1 MTSKKSIFEKLG
13 LVEVV
18 DEQAEKE
25 AQTSE
30 EFFLNP
36 EDAELNAEFEAM
48 LKEQES
54 SDTFSHRDLIKP
66 TADTYEAPFEAVN
79 QFTEE
84 PKFQET
90 PKYQEELKYQE
101 EPSMEI
107 EDKLNVLI
115 GAYEKNKMLTIEE
128 IYRNARLSGDTKR
141 SIFIA
146 DIFLKTLP
154 ENLPVDIK
162 RTSLLNI
169 LGVSSISIEE
179 LLTDAFQ
186 RIDSLNTVLENT
198 VNTSEDIIKKNEM
211 SVKELEDRI
220 EELRNINEVR
230 RKFQE
235 DQNTLIEYEIQ
246 RIINI
251 VDFIK
256 PKK

>member
-13 LVEVV
+13 LIEAVEE
-18 DEQAEKE
+18 DSNEKD
-25 AQTSE
+25 ASSQG
-30 EFFLNP
+30 FFLDP
-36 EDAELNAEFEAM
+36 EDEEVSAEFEAM
-48 LKEQES
+48 LREQ
-54 SDTFSHRDLIKP
+54 DLIQENSSS
-66 TADTYEAPFEAVN
+66 ADVEVNYQEKEVTPVTVN
-79 QFTEE
+79 QFTDNHTNVEE
-84 PKFQET
+84 Q
-90 PKYQEELKYQE
+90 QL
-101 EPSMEI
+101 EI

-115 GAYEKNKMLTIEE
+115 GAYEKNKLLSIDD
-128 IYRNARLSGDTKR
+128 IYRNSRLTGDSKKT
-141 SIFIA
+141 IFIA
-146 DIFLKTLP
+146 DVFLKTLP

-162 RTSLLNI
+162 RNSLLNI
-169 LGVSSISIEE
+169 LNVSSINIEE

-198 VNTSEDIIKKNEM
+198 VNTTEDMVKKNEI
-211 SVKELEDRI
+211 SIRELENRI
-220 EELRNINEVR
+220 EELRHISEVR

>member
-13 LVEVV
+13 LVEAV
-18 DEQAEKE
+18 EEKNE
-25 AQTSE
+25 NDVNNSDR
-30 EFFLNP
+30 FFLDP
-36 EDAELNAEFEAM
+36 EDDEVVAEFEEM
-48 LKEQES
+48 LKEQELIQS
-54 SDTFSHRDLIKP
+54 ESNVEPSDFDS
-66 TADTYEAPFEAVN
+66 
-79 QFTEE
+79 TEE
-84 PKFQET
+84 QS
-90 PKYQEELKYQE
+90 QEETTAILDELE
-101 EPSMEI
+101 EFKNIEEKTSEI
-107 EDKLNVLI
+107 EDKLNVLMV
-115 GAYEKNKMLTIEE
+115 AYEKNKMLSIED
-128 IYRNARLSGDTKR
+128 IYRNARLSGDTRK

-146 DIFLKTLP
+146 DTFLKTLP

-198 VNTSEDIIKKNEM
+198 VNVSEDIVKKNELAI
-211 SVKELEDRI
+211 KELENRI
-220 EELRNINEVR
+220 EELKNITEIRN
-230 RKFQE
+230 KFQD

-246 RIINI
+246 KIINI

>member
-13 LVEVV
+13 LIEAVEE
-18 DEQAEKE
+18 DANEQE
-25 AQTSE
+25 TSSKG
-30 EFFLNP
+30 FFLDP
-36 EDAELNAEFEAM
+36 EDEEVSAEFEAM
-48 LKEQES
+48 LKEQDSTMEEPS
-54 SDTFSHRDLIKP
+54 
-66 TADTYEAPFEAVN
+66 YEEAPVNRVENEEVKVTVN
-79 QFTEE
+79 QFTDNHVNLEE
-84 PKFQET
+84 T
-90 PKYQEELKYQE
+90 SL
-101 EPSMEI
+101 EI

-115 GAYEKNKMLTIEE
+115 GAYEKNKLLSIDD
-128 IYRNARLSGDTKR
+128 IYRNSRLTSESKK

-146 DIFLKTLP
+146 DVFLKTLP
-154 ENLPVDIK
+154 ENLPMDIK
-162 RTSLLNI
+162 RNSLLNI
-169 LGVSSISIEE
+169 LNVSSINIEE

-198 VNTSEDIIKKNEM
+198 VNTTEDLVKKNEM
-211 SVKELEDRI
+211 SIRELENRI
-220 EELRNINEVR
+220 EELRHITDVR

>member
-18 DEQAEKE
+18 DDQGEKE
-25 AQTSE
+25 VQTSE
-30 EFFLNP
+30 TFFLNP

-54 SDTFSHRDLIKP
+54 GETFSHRDLINP
-66 TADTYEAPFEAVN
+66 TADTYEAPTATVN
-79 QFTEE
+79 PFTEE
-84 PKFQET
+84 PR
-90 PKYQEELKYQE
+90 YQEEPKYQE

-115 GAYEKNKMLTIEE
+115 GAYEKNKMLSIEE

-198 VNTSEDIIKKNEM
+198 VNTSEEIIKKNEM

>member
-1 MTSKKSIFEKLG
+1 MTSKKSIFEKLK
-13 LVEVV
+13 LI
-18 DEQAEKE
+18 E
-25 AQTSE
+25 AIEEPEENKSSQESE
-30 EFFLNP
+30 ESFFLNP
-36 EDAELNAEFEAM
+36 KDEEIQAEFESM
-48 LKEQES
+48 LNEEKE
-54 SDTFSHRDLIKP
+54 
-66 TADTYEAPFEAVN
+66 FEV
-79 QFTEE
+79 
-84 PKFQET
+84 
-90 PKYQEELKYQE
+90 QEESWESETNEQVAIIEASIANDEELDAYKALEEQLIQE
-101 EPSMEI
+101 KKEAQPFVI
-107 EDKLNVLI
+107 EDKLNTLI
-115 GAYEKNKMLTIEE
+115 EAYEKNKLLTIEE
-128 IYRNARLSGDTKR
+128 IYRTARLTSDSRK

-146 DIFLKTLP
+146 DVFLKTLP

-169 LGVSSISIEE
+169 LNVSNISIEE

-198 VNTSEDIIKKNEM
+198 VNTTDEIAQKNDATIRD
-211 SVKELEDRI
+211 LEKRI
-220 EELRNINEVR
+220 EELRNVIEAR

>member
-13 LVEVV
+13 LVEAV
-18 DEQAEKE
+18 EETQESPENGAEG
-25 AQTSE
+25 
-30 EFFLNP
+30 FFLNP
-36 EDAELNAEFEAM
+36 NDEEVSAEFEAM
-48 LKEQES
+48 LREQ
-54 SDTFSHRDLIKP
+54 
-66 TADTYEAPFEAVN
+66 AVAEALAPEEEAVY
-79 QFTEE
+79 TATPVVMPVE
-84 PKFQET
+84 PSYVAPEV
-90 PKYQEELKYQE
+90 PVE
-101 EPSMEI
+101 EPSLEI

-115 GAYEKNKMLTIEE
+115 GAYEKNKMLSIED
-128 IYRNARLSGDTKR
+128 IYRNARLSADTKR

-198 VNTSEDIIKKNEM
+198 VNTTEDILKKNEM
-211 SVKELEDRI
+211 SIKELENRI
-220 EELRNINEVR
+220 EELRNINEIR

-235 DQNTLIEYEIQ
+235 DQNTTIEYEIQ

>member
-1 MTSKKSIFEKLG
+1 MTSKKSIFEKLK
-13 LVEVV
+13 LIEAIEEPENK
-18 DEQAEKE
+18 DEIKE
-25 AQTSE
+25 ATS
-30 EFFLNP
+30 FFDQMP
-36 EDAELNAEFEAM
+36 EDEIEAEFEAM
-48 LKEQES
+48 MNEPL
-54 SDTFSHRDLIKP
+54 P
-66 TADTYEAPFEAVN
+66 TEPV
-79 QFTEE
+79 EE
-84 PKFQET
+84 PTLKIKAEEQDQIDSYKALEAQLLQEKET
-90 PKYQEELKYQE
+90 AQAHPFV
-101 EPSMEI
+101 I
-107 EDKLNVLI
+107 EDKLNTLI
-115 GAYEKNKMLTIEE
+115 EAYEKNKLLTIEE
-128 IYRNARLSGDTKR
+128 IYRNARLTADNKR

-169 LGVSSISIEE
+169 LNVSSINIEE

-198 VNTSEDIIKKNEM
+198 VSTTDEISQKNDA
-211 SVKELEDRI
+211 SIRELESRI
-220 EELRNINEVR
+220 EELKNVIEAR

-246 RIINI
+246 KIINI

>member
-13 LVEVV
+13 LVEAV
-18 DEQAEKE
+18 EEKTE
-25 AQTSE
+25 RETNASE
-30 EFFLNP
+30 GFFLNP
-36 EDAELNAEFEAM
+36 NDEELTAEFEAM
-48 LKEQES
+48 LKEQTEIQNVDS
-54 SDTFSHRDLIKP
+54 HGTDLDETSFLRSQFNEEVDQKEPLEDTSL
-66 TADTYEAPFEAVN
+66 
-79 QFTEE
+79 
-84 PKFQET
+84 
-90 PKYQEELKYQE
+90 
-101 EPSMEI
+101 EI

-115 GAYEKNKMLTIEE
+115 GAYEKNKMLSIED
-128 IYRNARLSGDTKR
+128 IYKNARLFGDSKR

-169 LGVSSISIEE
+169 LGVSNISIEE

-198 VNTSEDIIKKNEM
+198 VNTTEDIVKKNEM
-211 SVKELEDRI
+211 TIRELESRI
-220 EELRNINEVR
+220 EELKNITEIR

-235 DQNTLIEYEIQ
+235 DQNTSIEYEIQ

>member
-54 SDTFSHRDLIKP
+54 SETFSHRDLINP
-66 TADTYEAPFEAVN
+66 TVDTYEAPFEAVN

-84 PKFQET
+84 PN
-90 PKYQEELKYQE
+90 YQEEPKYQE

-115 GAYEKNKMLTIEE
+115 GAYEKNKMLSIEE

-198 VNTSEDIIKKNEM
+198 VNTSEEIIKKNEM

>member
-13 LVEVV
+13 LVEAV
-18 DEQAEKE
+18 EENTESTENSAED
-25 AQTSE
+25 
-30 EFFLNP
+30 FFLNP
-36 EDAELNAEFEAM
+36 NDQEVSAEFEAM
-48 LKEQES
+48 LREQEMNEVVEAQPEPS
-54 SDTFSHRDLIKP
+54 
-66 TADTYEAPFEAVN
+66 YESEPVY
-79 QFTEE
+79 EE
-84 PKFQET
+84 PVSVQQS
-90 PKYQEELKYQE
+90 YEEQSATQE
-101 EPSMEI
+101 EPSLEI

-115 GAYEKNKMLTIEE
+115 GAYEKNKMLSIED
-128 IYRNARLSGDTKR
+128 IYRNARLSSDTKR

-198 VNTSEDIIKKNEM
+198 VNTTEEILKKNEM
-211 SVKELEDRI
+211 SIKELEDRI
-220 EELRNINEVR
+220 EELKNINEIR

-235 DQNTLIEYEIQ
+235 DQNTSIEYEIQ

>member
-13 LVEVV
+13 LVEAV
-18 DEQAEKE
+18 EEKPESESNAAEG
-25 AQTSE
+25 
-30 EFFLNP
+30 FFLNP
-36 EDAELNAEFEAM
+36 NDEEVSAEFEAM
-48 LKEQES
+48 LKEQEAMPKTMS
-54 SDTFSHRDLIKP
+54 FDEPEEMVEPL
-66 TADTYEAPFEAVN
+66 AFEQEPAVVN
-79 QFTEE
+79 QFTETV
-84 PKFQET
+84 QELDGQ
-90 PKYQEELKYQE
+90 PF
-101 EPSMEI
+101 EI

-115 GAYEKNKMLTIEE
+115 GAYEKNKMLTIED
-128 IYRNARLSGDTKR
+128 IYRNARLSGDSKR

-169 LGVSSISIEE
+169 LGVSNISIEE

-198 VNTSEDIIKKNEM
+198 VNTSEDIIKKNEATIR
-211 SVKELEDRI
+211 ELESRI
-220 EELRNINEVR
+220 EELKNITEIR
-230 RKFQE
+230 RKFQD

>member
-13 LVEVV
+13 LIEAVEE
-18 DEQAEKE
+18 DSKDQEISSQG
-25 AQTSE
+25 
-30 EFFLNP
+30 FFLDP
-36 EDAELNAEFEAM
+36 EDEEVSAEFEAM
-48 LKEQES
+48 LREQDAAQEDSSYSEVEVNYKENEV
-54 SDTFSHRDLIKP
+54 TP
-66 TADTYEAPFEAVN
+66 VTVN
-79 QFTEE
+79 QFTENLSAV
-84 PKFQET
+84 
-90 PKYQEELKYQE
+90 EEQTL
-101 EPSMEI
+101 EI

-115 GAYEKNKMLTIEE
+115 GAYEKNKLLSIDD
-128 IYRNARLSGDTKR
+128 IYRNSRLTGESKR
-141 SIFIA
+141 TIFIA
-146 DIFLKTLP
+146 DVFLKTLP

-162 RTSLLNI
+162 RNSLLNI
-169 LGVSSISIEE
+169 LNVSSINIEE

-198 VNTSEDIIKKNEM
+198 VNTTEDMVKKNEV
-211 SVKELEDRI
+211 SIKELENRI
-220 EELRNINEVR
+220 EELRHISEVR

>member
-13 LVEVV
+13 LVEAV
-18 DEQAEKE
+18 EEKNE
-25 AQTSE
+25 NDVNNSDR
-30 EFFLNP
+30 FFLDP
-36 EDAELNAEFEAM
+36 EDDEVVAEFEEM
-48 LKEQES
+48 LKEQE
-54 SDTFSHRDLIKP
+54 LIQSESNVEQP
-66 TADTYEAPFEAVN
+66 NLEIMQEQNLEETEAILDELDESKN
-79 QFTEE
+79 IEE
-84 PKFQET
+84 KT
-90 PKYQEELKYQE
+90 
-101 EPSMEI
+101 SEI
-107 EDKLNVLI
+107 EDKLNVLMV
-115 GAYEKNKMLTIEE
+115 AYEKNKMLSIED
-128 IYRNARLSGDTKR
+128 IYRNARLSGDTRK

-146 DIFLKTLP
+146 DTFLKTLP

-198 VNTSEDIIKKNEM
+198 VNVSEDIVKKNE
-211 SVKELEDRI
+211 SAIKELENRI
-220 EELRNINEVR
+220 EELKNITEIRN
-230 RKFQE
+230 KFQD

-246 RIINI
+246 KIINI

>member
-13 LVEVV
+13 LVEAV
-18 DEQAEKE
+18 EETTESTESSAED
-25 AQTSE
+25 
-30 EFFLNP
+30 FFLNP
-36 EDAELNAEFEAM
+36 NDQEVSDEFEAM
-48 LKEQES
+48 LKEQEIS
-54 SDTFSHRDLIKP
+54 EEI
-66 TADTYEAPFEAVN
+66 EAAG
-79 QFTEE
+79 
-84 PKFQET
+84 
-90 PKYQEELKYQE
+90 
-101 EPSMEI
+101 EPSYDSEPVYEEQESVQQPFVEQSAAVEESSLEI

-115 GAYEKNKMLTIEE
+115 GAYEKNKMLSIED

-198 VNTSEDIIKKNEM
+198 VNTTEDILKKNEL
-211 SVKELEDRI
+211 SIKELEERI
-220 EELRNINEVR
+220 EELKNINEIR
-230 RKFQE
+230 RKFQD
-235 DQNTLIEYEIQ
+235 DQNTSIEYEIQ

>member
-1 MTSKKSIFEKLG
+1 MTSKKSIFERLG
-13 LVEVV
+13 LVEAVEEDHV
-18 DEQAEKE
+18 EANEMPGIKE
-25 AQTSE
+25 G
-30 EFFLNP
+30 FFLDP
-36 EDAELNAEFEAM
+36 EDDEVNAEFEAM
-48 LKEQES
+48 LSEQNSEDYEMQNEYYEEQE
-54 SDTFSHRDLIKP
+54 P
-66 TADTYEAPFEAVN
+66 VVVN
-79 QFTEE
+79 QPVNELMRSSVNEFTVNDQE
-84 PKFQET
+84 PENT
-90 PKYQEELKYQE
+90 
-101 EPSMEI
+101 SMEI

-115 GAYEKNKMLTIEE
+115 GAYEKNKLLSIED
-128 IYRNARLSGDTKR
+128 IYRNSRLTTDSKR

-146 DIFLKTLP
+146 DVFLKTLP

-162 RTSLLNI
+162 RNSLLNI
-169 LGVSSISIEE
+169 LNVSAINIEE

-198 VNTSEDIIKKNEM
+198 VNGTEDLVKKNEM
-211 SVKELEDRI
+211 SIRELEARI
-220 EELRNINEVR
+220 EELRHITEIR

>member
-13 LVEVV
+13 LVEAVEETQ
-18 DEQAEKE
+18 DGSENGAEG
-25 AQTSE
+25 
-30 EFFLNP
+30 FFLNP
-36 EDAELNAEFEAM
+36 DEEVNAEFEAM
-48 LKEQES
+48 LKEQVASEAMETEEEAVYTASPAAMPIEQTYVMPETPAEES
-54 SDTFSHRDLIKP
+54 SL
-66 TADTYEAPFEAVN
+66 
-79 QFTEE
+79 
-84 PKFQET
+84 
-90 PKYQEELKYQE
+90 
-101 EPSMEI
+101 EI

-115 GAYEKNKMLTIEE
+115 GAYEKNKMLSIED

-198 VNTSEDIIKKNEM
+198 VNTTEDIINKNEM
-211 SVKELEDRI
+211 SIKELENRI
-220 EELRNINEVR
+220 EELRNINEIR
-230 RKFQE
+230 RKFQD
-235 DQNTLIEYEIQ
+235 DQNTTIEYEIQ

>member
-13 LVEVV
+13 LVEAV
-18 DEQAEKE
+18 DEESNVETTDAVHE
-25 AQTSE
+25 S
-30 EFFLNP
+30 FFLDPNDD
-36 EDAELNAEFEAM
+36 EVNAEFEAM
-48 LKEQES
+48 LREQES
-54 SDTFSHRDLIKP
+54 AVKDESEYEDHFSSSPVMETPK
-66 TADTYEAPFEAVN
+66 TEVVN
-79 QFTEE
+79 QFTPSTNPVVEE
-84 PKFQET
+84 T
-90 PKYQEELKYQE
+90 
-101 EPSMEI
+101 SEI

-115 GAYEKNKMLTIEE
+115 GAYEKNKMMSIDD
-128 IYRNARLSGDTKR
+128 IYRSSRLTAEAKR

-146 DIFLKTLP
+146 DVFLKTLP

-162 RTSLLNI
+162 RSSLLSI
-169 LGVSSISIEE
+169 LNVSSINIEE

-186 RIDSLNTVLENT
+186 RIDALNTVLENT
-198 VNTSEDIIKKNEM
+198 VNTTDEITKKNEQ
-211 SVKELEDRI
+211 SIKELEDRI
-220 EELRNINEVR
+220 EELKHISEMR

>member
-1 MTSKKSIFEKLG
+1 VTSKKSIFEKLG
-13 LVEVV
+13 LVEAVEETVEGV
-18 DEQAEKE
+18 DNN
-25 AQTSE
+25 SE
-30 EFFLNP
+30 GFFLNP
-36 EDAELNAEFEAM
+36 NDEELSVEFDAM
-48 LKEQES
+48 RRGQE
-54 SDTFSHRDLIKP
+54 P
-66 TADTYEAPFEAVN
+66 TAMQADEMAFETVSEEMTHLEPVVDN
-79 QFTEE
+79 QFTDNQTNVEE
-84 PKFQET
+84 SSF
-90 PKYQEELKYQE
+90 
-101 EPSMEI
+101 EI

-115 GAYEKNKMLTIEE
+115 GAYEKNKMLSIDD
-128 IYRNARLSGDTKR
+128 IYRNARLAGDSKR

-169 LGVSSISIEE
+169 LGVSNISIEE

-198 VNTSEDIIKKNEM
+198 VNTTDDILKKNEM
-211 SVKELEDRI
+211 SIKELENRI
-220 EELRNINEVR
+220 EELRNINEIR

>member
-13 LVEVV
+13 LVEAV
-18 DEQAEKE
+18 EEHPE
-25 AQTSE
+25 NETSNSE
-30 EFFLNP
+30 DYFLNP
-36 EDAELNAEFEAM
+36 DDEVNAEFEAM
-48 LKEQES
+48 MKEQSPADATE
-54 SDTFSHRDLIKP
+54 TFSHRDLINP
-66 TADTYEAPFEAVN
+66 TMDTYEEKPYINNEPVN

-84 PKFQET
+84 V
-90 PKYQEELKYQE
+90 KYTEES
-101 EPSMEI
+101 SMEI

-115 GAYEKNKMLTIEE
+115 GAYEKNKMLSIEE
-128 IYRNARLSGDTKR
+128 IYRNARLAADTKR

-198 VNTSEDIIKKNEM
+198 VNTSEEIVKKNEM
-211 SVKELEDRI
+211 SVRELQERI

>member
-13 LVEVV
+13 LIEAVEE
-18 DEQAEKE
+18 DANEQE
-25 AQTSE
+25 TSSKG
-30 EFFLNP
+30 FFLDP
-36 EDAELNAEFEAM
+36 EDEEVSAEFEAM
-48 LKEQES
+48 LKEQDSTMEEPS
-54 SDTFSHRDLIKP
+54 
-66 TADTYEAPFEAVN
+66 YEEAPVNQVENEEVKVTVN
-79 QFTEE
+79 QFTDNHVNLEE
-84 PKFQET
+84 T
-90 PKYQEELKYQE
+90 SL
-101 EPSMEI
+101 EI

-115 GAYEKNKMLTIEE
+115 GAYEKNKLLSIDD
-128 IYRNARLSGDTKR
+128 IYRNSRLTSESKK

-146 DIFLKTLP
+146 DVFLKTLP
-154 ENLPVDIK
+154 ENLPMDIK
-162 RTSLLNI
+162 RNSLLNI
-169 LGVSSISIEE
+169 LNVSSINIEE

-198 VNTSEDIIKKNEM
+198 VNTTEDLVKKNEM
-211 SVKELEDRI
+211 SIRELENRI
-220 EELRNINEVR
+220 EELRHITDVR

>member
-13 LVEVV
+13 LVEAV
-18 DEQAEKE
+18 EEKNE
-25 AQTSE
+25 NDVNNSDR
-30 EFFLNP
+30 FFLDP
-36 EDAELNAEFEAM
+36 EDDEVVAEFEEM
-48 LKEQES
+48 LKEQE
-54 SDTFSHRDLIKP
+54 LIQSESNVEP
-66 TADTYEAPFEAVN
+66 SALDI
-79 QFTEE
+79 TEE
-84 PKFQET
+84 QS
-90 PKYQEELKYQE
+90 QEETTAILDELE
-101 EPSMEI
+101 EFKNIEEKTSEI
-107 EDKLNVLI
+107 EDKLNVLMV
-115 GAYEKNKMLTIEE
+115 AYEKNKMLSIED
-128 IYRNARLSGDTKR
+128 IYRNARLSGDTRK

-146 DIFLKTLP
+146 DTFLKTLP

-198 VNTSEDIIKKNEM
+198 VNVSEDIVKKNELAI
-211 SVKELEDRI
+211 KELENRI
-220 EELRNINEVR
+220 EELKNITEIRN
-230 RKFQE
+230 KFQD

-246 RIINI
+246 KIINI

>member
-18 DEQAEKE
+18 DEHPENETQN
-25 AQTSE
+25 SE
-30 EFFLNP
+30 GFFLNP
-36 EDAELNAEFEAM
+36 DEEITAEFEAM
-48 LKEQES
+48 LKEQENTE
-54 SDTFSHRDLIKP
+54 TFSHRDLINP
-66 TADTYEAPFEAVN
+66 TNLGENDKFEAVN
-79 QFTEE
+79 AFTEE
-84 PKFQET
+84 PK
-90 PKYQEELKYQE
+90 YQEEPRYQE

-115 GAYEKNKMLTIEE
+115 GAYEKNKMLSIEE
-128 IYRNARLSGDTKR
+128 IYRSARLSADTKR

-198 VNTSEDIIKKNEM
+198 VNTSEDIVKKNEM

>member
-13 LVEVV
+13 LVEAV
-18 DEQAEKE
+18 EEKPESE
-25 AQTSE
+25 ANASE
-30 EFFLNP
+30 GFFLNP
-36 EDAELNAEFEAM
+36 NDEEVSAEFEAM
-48 LKEQES
+48 LKEQEPLQKTMS
-54 SDTFSHRDLIKP
+54 FEPEEELVEEPVFERE
-66 TADTYEAPFEAVN
+66 TAAVN
-79 QFTEE
+79 AFTEMS
-84 PKFQET
+84 QELEG
-90 PKYQEELKYQE
+90 Q
-101 EPSMEI
+101 SFEI

-115 GAYEKNKMLTIEE
+115 GAYEKNKMLSIED
-128 IYRNARLSGDTKR
+128 IYRNARLAGDSKR

-169 LGVSSISIEE
+169 LGVSNISIEE

-198 VNTSEDIIKKNEM
+198 VNTSEEIIKKNEATIR
-211 SVKELEDRI
+211 ELESRI
-220 EELRNINEVR
+220 EELKNITEIR
-230 RKFQE
+230 RKFQD

>member
-13 LVEVV
+13 LVEAV
-18 DEQAEKE
+18 EEHPE
-25 AQTSE
+25 NETSNSE
-30 EFFLNP
+30 GFFLNP
-36 EDAELNAEFEAM
+36 DDEVNAEFEAM
-48 LKEQES
+48 MKEQDTAE
-54 SDTFSHRDLIKP
+54 TFSHRDLINP
-66 TADTYEAPFEAVN
+66 TMDTYEEKPTFNSEPVN

-84 PKFQET
+84 V
-90 PKYQEELKYQE
+90 KYSEE
-101 EPSMEI
+101 SSTEI

-115 GAYEKNKMLTIEE
+115 GAYEKNKMLSIEE
-128 IYRNARLSGDTKR
+128 IYRNARLAADTKR

-198 VNTSEDIIKKNEM
+198 VNTSEEIVKKNEL
-211 SVKELEDRI
+211 SVRELEARI

>member
-25 AQTSE
+25 VQNSE
-30 EFFLNP
+30 GFFLNP

-48 LKEQES
+48 LKEQDGGE
-54 SDTFSHRDLIKP
+54 TFSHRDLINP
-66 TADTYEAPFEAVN
+66 TVDTYEKEFEAVN

-84 PKFQET
+84 PKIQEE
-90 PKYQEELKYQE
+90 PKYQEES
-101 EPSMEI
+101 SMEI
-107 EDKLNVLI
+107 EDKLSVLI

-128 IYRNARLSGDTKR
+128 IYRNARLSGETKR

>member
-13 LVEVV
+13 LVEAVE
-18 DEQAEKE
+18 EQAVKE
-25 AQTSE
+25 TSQSE
-30 EFFLNP
+30 GFFLNP
-36 EDAELNAEFEAM
+36 DDEELTAEFEAM
-48 LKEQES
+48 LKEQEPQE
-54 SDTFSHRDLIKP
+54 TFSHRDLINPSYNEESEIKYAP
-66 TADTYEAPFEAVN
+66 TQPVN

-84 PKFQET
+84 LKIQEDVRI
-90 PKYQEELKYQE
+90 QEES
-101 EPSMEI
+101 SMEI

-115 GAYEKNKMLTIEE
+115 GAYEKNKMLSIEE
-128 IYRNARLSGDTKR
+128 IYRTARLSNDTKR

-198 VNTSEDIIKKNEM
+198 VNTTEEVTKKNEM
-211 SVKELEDRI
+211 TIKELENRI
-220 EELRNINEVR
+220 EELKNVNEVR

>member
-13 LVEVV
+13 LVEAV
-18 DEQAEKE
+18 EEKPESEANGAEG
-25 AQTSE
+25 
-30 EFFLNP
+30 FFLNP
-36 EDAELNAEFEAM
+36 NDEEVSAEFEAM
-48 LKEQES
+48 LKEQDAADKSMTDEMPFES
-54 SDTFSHRDLIKP
+54 VE
-66 TADTYEAPFEAVN
+66 EAPYYEEPVAVN
-79 QFTEE
+79 TFTEA
-84 PKFQET
+84 PQELEG
-90 PKYQEELKYQE
+90 Q
-101 EPSMEI
+101 SFEI

-115 GAYEKNKMLTIEE
+115 GAYEKNKMLSIED
-128 IYRNARLSGDTKR
+128 IYRNARLAGDSKR

-169 LGVSSISIEE
+169 LGVSNISIEE

-198 VNTSEDIIKKNEM
+198 VNTSEEIIKKNEATIR
-211 SVKELEDRI
+211 ELESRI
-220 EELRNINEVR
+220 EELKNITEIR
-230 RKFQE
+230 RKFQD

>member
-13 LVEVV
+13 LVEAV
-18 DEQAEKE
+18 EEKTERE
-25 AQTSE
+25 ANASE
-30 EFFLNP
+30 GFFLNP
-36 EDAELNAEFEAM
+36 NDAELNAEFEAM
-48 LKEQES
+48 LKEQTEIQNDETQGTNLEETS
-54 SDTFSHRDLIKP
+54 FLRSQFGEETEQKEPLEDTSL
-66 TADTYEAPFEAVN
+66 
-79 QFTEE
+79 
-84 PKFQET
+84 
-90 PKYQEELKYQE
+90 
-101 EPSMEI
+101 EI

-115 GAYEKNKMLTIEE
+115 GAYEKNKMLSIED
-128 IYRNARLSGDTKR
+128 IYKNARLFGDSKR

-169 LGVSSISIEE
+169 LGVSNISIEE

-198 VNTSEDIIKKNEM
+198 VNTTEDIVKKNEM
-211 SVKELEDRI
+211 TIRELESRI
-220 EELRNINEVR
+220 EELKNITEIR

-235 DQNTLIEYEIQ
+235 DQNTSIEYEIQ